1 MFKRIAGRAVLALA
15 VLAGVFG
22 TMSLGAPA
30 TAEAGGYGHGYGIY
44 HYDYA
49 PVYHHRVHYHVRPY
63 YKLHIHGHYDYF
75 PHYYAPH
82 CH

>member
-1 MFKRIAGRAVLALA
+1 MFKRITIRAVLAMA
-15 VLAGVFG
+15 ALAGVWG

-30 TAEAGGYGHGYGIY
+30 TAEAGDYGYGIY

-49 PVYHHRVHYHVRPY
+49 PIYRHRVHVHVEPY
-63 YKLHIHGHYDYF
+63 YKLHIHRHYDYF
-75 PHYYAPH
+75 PHYYFPH